1 MWELDYKE
9 SWGLKNLCFWTVVL
23 EKTLESP
30 LDCKEIQ
37 PAHPKG
43 NHSWIFIGR
52 IGADAETPVLWTPDA
67 KSWLIGK
74 APDAGKDWRWEEKG
88 TTEDDMIGWH
98 SMTWVWVNSRNWW
111 WTGKPGMVQ
120 SMGSQRV
127 RHNWATELNWT
138 SIRAGLKLTLF
149 MPCVCFLCPSV
160 VSDSYDP
167 MDCSPPGSSVHG
179 IFQARILEWV
189 AISSS
194 RNVKSL
200 SRVRLFGTPWT
211 VAYQAPLSMGF
222 SRQWYWSGLPFPS
235 PRDLPNPGIEPG
247 SPTL

>member
-1 MWELDYKE
+1 MALNDMSLSKLQELVMDRE
-9 SWGLKNLCFWTVVL
+9 AW
-23 EKTLESP
+23 
-30 LDCKEIQ
+30 
-37 PAHPKG
+37 H
-43 NHSWIFIGR
+43 
-52 IGADAETPVLWTPDA
+52 GAVHGVA
-67 KSWLIGK
+67 K
-74 APDAGKDWRWEEKG
+74 
-88 TTEDDMIGWH
+88 
-98 SMTWVWVNSRNWW
+98 
-111 WTGKPGMVQ
+111 
-120 SMGSQRV
+120 

-211 VAYQAPLSMGF
+211 VAYQAPLSIEF
-222 SRQWYWSGLPFPS
+222 SRQQYQSGLPFPS
-235 PRDLPNPGIEPG
+235 LGDLPDPGIKPTSPALQADTLPSEPPG
-247 SPTL
+247 KPWPEMSNYLPWLHRNRLLMMHAF